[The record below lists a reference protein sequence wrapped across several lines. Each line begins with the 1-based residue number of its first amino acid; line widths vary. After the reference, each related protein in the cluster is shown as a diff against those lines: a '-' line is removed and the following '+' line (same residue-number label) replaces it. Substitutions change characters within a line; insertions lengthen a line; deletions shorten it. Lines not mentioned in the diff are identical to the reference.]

1 MLTSLSDVWSLTV
14 SLFRVSIFLIFLG
27 SLLCPNELQAQQL
40 PCAAPLIG
48 MSGYDRSKIENGVI
62 SKGTLSKFKACPD
75 DTNLC
80 ERDCY
85 KWTPERKDETPFCFA
100 TMQHF
105 RYDETSALE
114 DYTAFR
120 FRHKFP
126 YRPNETDDF
135 FWFES
140 TDHLRGWFPAK
151 SEKFVYGINRIGET
165 GSEIPGFLNC
175 EDLGE
180 IVTPKKEN
188 ESLSYLPA
196 RK

>member
-1 MLTSLSDVWSLTV
+1 MLTSLSDVWSLTM
-14 SLFRVSIFLIFLG
+14 SLLRISTFLIFLG

-120 FRHKFP
+120 ICLLYTSPSPRD
-126 YRPNETDDF
+126 RQ
-135 FWFES
+135 
-140 TDHLRGWFPAK
+140 K
-151 SEKFVYGINRIGET
+151 SRMP
-165 GSEIPGFLNC
+165 S
-175 EDLGE
+175 
-180 IVTPKKEN
+180 
-188 ESLSYLPA
+188 SA
-196 RK
+196 